1 MPRHGMIVSG
11 LGILLEELD
20 GFLVVQ
26 KVRLVCVLELCS
38 IVKPLLSDS
47 IRLVRFTGF
56 PRRACL
62 GWQRASFKDR
72 PRCRDCENWRRASHG
87 LNAILSPT

>member
-1 MPRHGMIVSG
+1 MIVSG

-38 IVKPLLSDS
+38 MSIPLLSALGFNPPRS
-47 IRLVRFTGF
+47 IHRFSL
-56 PRRACL
+56 A
-62 GWQRASFKDR
+62 
-72 PRCRDCENWRRASHG
+72 G
-87 LNAILSPT
+87 LSGLATSKL